1 MRVFALNP
9 IIVKELR
16 TRMRGVRP
24 YLILTL
30 FLLLLALTGLAIFQL
45 MQQQARF
52 GMTVLSAQVGQALF
66 RGLAFVE
73 LLLVV
78 CLAPALTSAAIS
90 GERERLTYDMLLATP
105 LRPGQILWGK
115 LVATLGYLFMLIFA
129 AIPVFSVVL
138 VFGGVEPKA
147 LLKALA
153 LLVATAVCFGAIGLC
168 CSALLRSTARAMLL
182 ALLIVLALVMLPL
195 LASSVWGQIST
206 PPGQAPPPALLYLN
220 PFSALISV
228 TTLELGQAMMNDMP
242 IINVGDPA
250 GGLPLLGLLGTG
262 VIHYGPE
269 GLVVL
274 PIYRATLLA
283 YALLT
288 ALLCWLSAHLVL
300 PRRRWRPRWNDLG
313 FALLVAGL
321 LVIGWLSRSW
331 WQIMPPAAFG

>member
-1 MRVFALNP
+1 MHLRPAINP
-9 IIVKELR
+9 IIVRELH

-30 FLLLLALTGLAIFQL
+30 FLLFLALTGLGIFQL

-66 RGLAFVE
+66 RGLTFVE

-78 CLAPALTSAAIS
+78 CLAPALTSGAIS

-105 LRPGQILWGK
+105 LRPAQILWGK
-115 LVATLGYLFMLIFA
+115 LVATLSYLFVLIFA

-147 LLKALA
+147 MLKALS
-153 LLVATAVCFGAIGLC
+153 LLVATTVCFGAIGLC
-168 CSALLRSTARAMLL
+168 CSALLHSTARAMML
-182 ALLIVLALVMLPL
+182 ALLLVLLLVLVPL
-195 LASSVWGQIST
+195 LASSVWGQFSD
-206 PPGQAPPPALLYLN
+206 PPGQPVPPQLLYLN
-220 PFSALISV
+220 PFSALLAV
-228 TTLELGQAMMNDMP
+228 TTLGGSHMLMSDMP
-242 IINVGDPA
+242 MVNLGDPA

-269 GLVVL
+269 GVIII
-274 PIYRATLLA
+274 PIYRATLLG

-288 ALLCWLSAHLVL
+288 TLLCWLSAHLVQ
-300 PRRRWRPRWNDLG
+300 PRQRWRLRWGDAG
-313 FALLVAGL
+313 FGVLVACL
-321 LVIGWLSRSW
+321 LLGAWFSRAWWL
-331 WQIMPPAAFG
+331 ILPPT